1 MDKQLLLILLFALV
15 VMLYFWINH
24 LIDKKIKQVFSD
36 RFNLDEIWRNKN

>member
-15 VMLYFWINH
+15 VMLYFWINY

-36 RFNLDEIWRNKN
+36 RFNIDEIWRNKN